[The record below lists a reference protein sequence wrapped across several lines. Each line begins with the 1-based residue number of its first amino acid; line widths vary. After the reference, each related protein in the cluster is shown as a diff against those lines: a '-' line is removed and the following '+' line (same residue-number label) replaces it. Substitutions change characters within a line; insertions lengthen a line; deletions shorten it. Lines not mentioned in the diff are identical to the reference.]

1 MLVANKGFKMPETCF
16 SCPMQFG
23 GWCGVSPA
31 EVDER
36 VAETVEEAWIQK
48 KPKWCPLVDADQKHA
63 HWNDLGGIY
72 ACSNCGAEDGIET
85 AFCSS
90 CGYQMDGGDHDA
102 AG

>member
-1 MLVANKGFKMPETCF
+1 MLVAIKEFKMPETCF

-36 VAETVEEAWIQK
+36 VAETVDEAWIQK
-48 KPKWCPLVDADQKHA
+48 KPKWCPLVDVDQKHA

-72 ACSNCGAEDGIET
+72 SCSNCGAEDGIET

-90 CGYQMDGGDHDA
+90 CGYQMDGGDQDA